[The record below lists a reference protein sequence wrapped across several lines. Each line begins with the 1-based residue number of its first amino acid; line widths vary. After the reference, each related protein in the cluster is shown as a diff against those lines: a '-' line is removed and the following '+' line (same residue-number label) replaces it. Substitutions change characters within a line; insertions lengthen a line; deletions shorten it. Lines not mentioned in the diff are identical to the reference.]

1 MCSAMPADPGRNT
14 TPDRTDSA
22 GMRFVTVAAAVVAT
36 GIVGAVPAVADP
48 AAPTTTEPTAA
59 APAEATSTAPT
70 STAPSGTPTST
81 EATSTAPASTPTSTA
96 PTSTAPTSTAATS
109 TAPAGGRQV
118 TYTVTTTS
126 DLTANIYYVTGD
138 PPSQAEANDPKFM
151 PMARTLVGPGAPWT
165 FQTNLDDPNQ
175 WAFVSAS
182 GGLRVNPQ
190 FRCEIAVD
198 GQVVVSQQGGSGVQ
212 CALRPW

>member
-96 PTSTAPTSTAATS
+96 PTSTEATS

>member
-1 MCSAMPADPGRNT
+1 MPTARAMMCSAMPADPGRNT
-14 TPDRTDSA
+14 APHRTDSA
-22 GMRFVTVAAAVVAT
+22 GMRFVTVAAAVVAA
-36 GIVGAVPAVADP
+36 GVVGAVPAVADP

-59 APAEATSTAPT
+59 APAEATGTAPT
-70 STAPSGTPTST
+70 A
-81 EATSTAPASTPTSTA
+81 AAPASA
-96 PTSTAPTSTAATS
+96 PTTAEATS

-151 PMARTLVGPGAPWT
+151 PMARTLVGPAAPWT

-198 GQVVVSQQGGSGVQ
+198 GEVVVSQQGGSGVQ